1 MIKGLSDND
10 SPLVLFVIKT
20 TPGYAGRKGKL
31 LVRGEVDK
39 KRYNLFY
46 LFITPFLCFYCDK
59 RYSHFIFGKTGMNTD
74 ELMFFPFYKQ

>member
-46 LFITPFLCFYCDK
+46 LL
-59 RYSHFIFGKTGMNTD
+59 H
-74 ELMFFPFYKQ
+74 LFFVSIAIKGTVISSSVRPA

>member
-20 TPGYAGRKGKL
+20 TPGYAGRKRKL

-46 LFITPFLCFYCDK
+46 LL
-59 RYSHFIFGKTGMNTD
+59 H
-74 ELMFFPFYKQ
+74 LFFVSIAINGTVISSSVRPA

>member
-46 LFITPFLCFYCDK
+46 LL
-59 RYSHFIFGKTGMNTD
+59 H
-74 ELMFFPFYKQ
+74 LFFVSIAINGTVILSSVRPA